1 MDDMIAVAVK
11 DNDPRFRGYLPFI
24 PASSSVRMSTLVVLD
39 GPESTES
46 LDIVTDDETEIN
58 GKYPRKQ
65 GLSSFTDTPIIS
77 SIFGTFVKSGRIMI
91 LLFEGICHLFPL
103 HHPLQYPH
111 LWCLMEQFPN

>member
-46 LDIVTDDETEIN
+46 LDILTDDEAEIN
-58 GKYPRKQ
+58 GKYPPKQ
-65 GLSSFTDTPIIS
+65 GYYPSLPQQSYHPSSAPA
-77 SIFGTFVKSGRIMI
+77 
-91 LLFEGICHLFPL
+91 
-103 HHPLQYPH
+103 
-111 LWCLMEQFPN
+111 